1 MAGGD
6 GRGALALLDGF
17 SPATARLQQLA
28 EVVGE
33 LALIEECRLDEAI
46 GRARAAIDRARRDH
60 DAGAVQAHAYAAAVA
75 LTLLGRLV
83 EVVQLTSSALALAPI
98 PLDGKH
104 YQTGLLT
111 LGAQAAILE
120 GQVDYAR
127 SLARQAEGLGDHDG
141 PLPGMD
147 PGLLGAAITVGE
159 SFEAATEL
167 WKATERRLAAGY
179 LPAAM
184 ASGVA
189 SIERHPDRDRAE
201 MLAEAAAGSASPLFG
216 YMADYA
222 VAISSEDPACL
233 AEIVPRLTRAGL
245 RVYAVHG
252 AVAEAVGL
260 RRTGRRAEAAALTH
274 AVWTQAGLRGRDLCG
289 LYTAYDR
296 EVNLSARERQI
307 AVLVARGLSPLD
319 IASRMV
325 LSVRTVENHI
335 LHACHKIGV
344 DNREGLA
351 WAACSW
357 LTCTPR

>member
-1 MAGGD
+1 MSHHAFAANCKKFSACAMIFVMISSCSYMTPWERRTQEDTMALNGDTILANLDRLVAGITGLKND
-6 GRGALALLDGF
+6 GRFHEPNLDG
-17 SPATARLQQLA
+17 TAGDYISFNSWEWPQGVGLYGIIRLWRFTGRDDLK
-28 EVVGE
+28 
-33 LALIEECRLDEAI
+33 ALIE
-46 GRARAAIDRARRDH
+46 GW
-60 DAGAVQAHAYAAAVA
+60 Y
-75 LTLLGRLV
+75 
-83 EVVQLTSSALALAPI
+83 
-98 PLDGKH
+98 
-104 YQTGLLT
+104 
-111 LGAQAAILE
+111 
-120 GQVDYAR
+120 
-127 SLARQAEGLGDHDG
+127 
-141 PLPGMD
+141 
-147 PGLLGAAITVGE
+147 
-159 SFEAATEL
+159 
-167 WKATERRLAAGY
+167 ERRLAAGY

-245 RVYAVHG
+245 RGYAVHG